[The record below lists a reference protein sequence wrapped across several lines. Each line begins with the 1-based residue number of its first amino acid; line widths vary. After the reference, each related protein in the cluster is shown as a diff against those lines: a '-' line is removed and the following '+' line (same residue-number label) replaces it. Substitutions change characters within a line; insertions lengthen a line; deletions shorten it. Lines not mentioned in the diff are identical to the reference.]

1 MDEKKENKKVENTQE
16 TTKNF
21 KAVQNPSTYKTV
33 YQNNKK
39 EASNYVY
46 CFRRFDVICSN
57 CAYEFIHF

>member
-39 EASNYVY
+39 V
-46 CFRRFDVICSN
+46 
-57 CAYEFIHF
+57 FIKFMMWLLAIV